1 MCLPAPPPGHRS
13 SAMREPA
20 PQTGDRRPGTLVGS
34 APRTDPS
41 PALSNTSA
49 PNRPARS
56 RDKRPAPPSGHSSN
70 KHLGRDLQSALDPL
84 QDHPIDAHFP
94 PRHCAEAVAIASY
107 YGKRRDDLTT
117 ESRRHGNRDPASTHR
132 NRTRF
137 PGTTAAIDGAVMH
150 PRSAACRPRNAPR
163 DSATRCSK
171 TPQPPHR
178 RASALAPART
188 SPKEGR
194 NPATSKQA

>member
-1 MCLPAPPPGHRS
+1 MCLPTPPPGHGS
-13 SAMREPA
+13 SAMRAPT
-20 PQTGDRRPGTLVGS
+20 PQTGDRRPSTLVGS
-34 APRTDPS
+34 APRTRPS
-41 PALSNTSA
+41 RALNATSA
-49 PNRPARS
+49 PDTPARS
-56 RDKRPAPPSGHSSN
+56 RDQRPAPLSGHSPN
-70 KHLGRDLQSALDPL
+70 KRPGLDLQSAFNPL
-84 QDHPIDAHFP
+84 HEHLIDAHVR
-94 PRHCAEAVAIASY
+94 PRHPAEAVAIARD
-107 YGKRRDDLTT
+107 YGKRRDDLTI

-188 SPKEGR
+188 SPTGGR

>member
-13 SAMREPA
+13 STMREPA

-34 APRTDPS
+34 APRTGPS
-41 PALSNTSA
+41 RALNATSV
-49 PNRPARS
+49 PDRPVCPRRRRPPPLS
-56 RDKRPAPPSGHSSN
+56 GQGSTKRPSRN
-70 KHLGRDLQSALDPL
+70 LQSAFNPL
-84 QDHPIDAHFP
+84 HERLVDAHVR
-94 PRHCAEAVAIASY
+94 PRHSAEAVAIARD
-107 YGKRRDDLTT
+107 YGKRRDDLTI

-137 PGTTAAIDGAVMH
+137 PDTTAAIDGAVMR

-171 TPQPPHR
+171 TPQPAHP
-178 RASALAPART
+178 RAHALAPAAMSLR
-188 SPKEGR
+188 KGR
-194 NPATSKQA
+194 DPATSRQA

>member
-34 APRTDPS
+34 APRTGPS

-49 PNRPARS
+49 PDTPARS
-56 RDKRPAPPSGHSSN
+56 RDQRPAPLSGHSPT
-70 KHLGRDLQSALDPL
+70 KRLGLDLQSAFNPL
-84 QDHPIDAHFP
+84 HERLLGAHFLS
-94 PRHCAEAVAIASY
+94 RHPAEAVAIARD
-107 YGKRRDDLTT
+107 YGKRRGDLTI

-150 PRSAACRPRNAPR
+150 PRSAACRPQNAPR

-188 SPKEGR
+188 SPKGGR